1 MYQSPIRKVQILKF
15 QDGQFSQRTD
25 HLATEEP
32 LEIQLSFGASE
43 QRTQRS
49 LAITMRTPG
58 QDFDLVYGFLF
69 TEGII
74 HRRNDVIQMRY
85 PGNQLDPE
93 AQENIV
99 LVELHPHTN
108 FDFERLNRHF
118 YTSSSC
124 GICGKTSLEMVQ
136 PHAHFLLDPLNPQV
150 TPPILL
156 RLPQLLLPQ
165 QSLFGRTGGIHAAGL
180 FSAAGDL
187 LLLRE
192 DVGRHNAV
200 DKVLGAALQKHDFPL
215 RTEILLV
222 SGRAGFE
229 LVQKAIMAGLSVMAA
244 VGAPSSLATE
254 LAEEHNLTL
263 IGFLRDGS
271 FNVYTGKERI
281 SGT

>member
-254 LAEEHNLTL
+254 LAEAHNLTL